1 LRHRLAGGE
10 GDQDRADSGCNRFHG
25 VFPSCGGVLRERGP
39 SRAGCIGVYDA
50 DM

>member
-25 VFPSCGGVLRERGP
+25 VFPSCGGVLRERRP